1 MAKLGGVTVDL
12 KKMVIAVVV
21 AIVATAA
28 AVAATAHSQRVLQ
41 QELHSYPPG
50 TLKLGQSAVIDGVEV
65 RVDGADVL
73 ESVASL
79 GTRGYGMET
88 LVADRRFLRLSIYLR
103 NKSDKPVSARKLLR
117 DLRAVR
123 MGADEVQST
132 RVVWLRGYDALS
144 PDRLGPAGSQTA
156 ETAGKVTL
164 DVSSFALSLSFLVEV
179 GDGKARWGVD
189 VVDHNA
195 TEAGLLR

>member
-1 MAKLGGVTVDL
+1 MDF
-12 KKMVIAVVV
+12 KKMVIAVVI
-21 AIVATAA
+21 AIAAAAA
-28 AVAATAHSQRVLQ
+28 AVAATAHSKRVLQ
-41 QELHSYPPG
+41 QELHPYPPG

-65 RVDGADVL
+65 RVDSADVL

-88 LVADRRFLRLSIYLR
+88 LVADRRFLRLSVYLR
-103 NKSDKPVSARKLLR
+103 NQTDKPVSARKLLR

-123 MGADEVQST
+123 MGTDEVQST

-144 PDRLGPAGSQTA
+144 PGRLGPAGSQTA
-156 ETAGKVTL
+156 ETAGKVAL
-164 DVSSFALSLSFLVEV
+164 DVSCFALSLPFLVEV
-179 GDGKARWGVD
+179 GGGKACWGVD

-195 TEAGLLR
+195 TESGMLH